1 MFLSF
6 CDQNQE
12 RWKPLSLAD
21 YLGPPGCIPK
31 AQINTLLTGNSWRDR
46 NIKGW
51 DDFGVSAKTR
61 EFTTK
66 FTTKDALDPVT
77 TLQIFMQKTDIEYS
91 TFIISQ
97 KRIDVFKTYQRIN

>member
-1 MFLSF
+1 M
-6 CDQNQE
+6 
-12 RWKPLSLAD
+12 
-21 YLGPPGCIPK
+21 
-31 AQINTLLTGNSWRDR
+31 
-46 NIKGW
+46 
-51 DDFGVSAKTR
+51 SAKTR

-97 KRIDVFKTYQRIN
+97 KRIDVIKTYQRINLKNHHTVFVFREVKVARA

>member
-1 MFLSF
+1 M
-6 CDQNQE
+6 
-12 RWKPLSLAD
+12 
-21 YLGPPGCIPK
+21 
-31 AQINTLLTGNSWRDR
+31 
-46 NIKGW
+46 
-51 DDFGVSAKTR
+51 SAKTR

-97 KRIDVFKTYQRIN
+97 KRIDVFKTYQRINLKNHHTVFVFCEVKVARA